1 MAKSPSK
8 TAKPA
13 GAKAAS
19 KKAIS
24 GKGVAE
30 GPGAAFAAKAKE
42 AVTVAESTQVWTPH
56 RPERTWSKFGAGR
69 KFKVASS
76 YDPAGDQPQAISDL
90 VAGVNESEM
99 DQVLLGVTG
108 SGKTFTM

>member
-19 KKAIS
+19 KK
-24 GKGVAE
+24 GVAE
-30 GPGAAFAAKAKE
+30 GPGAVFAAKAKE
-42 AVTVAESTQVWTPH
+42 AVAVAEATQVWTPH
-56 RPERTWSKFGAGR
+56 RPERTWSKFEGGR
-69 KFKVASS
+69 KFRVNST
-76 YDPAGDQPQAISDL
+76 YEPAGDQPQAIADL
-90 VAGVNESEM
+90 VAGVRDNEM

-108 SGKTFTM
+108 SGKTFTMAK